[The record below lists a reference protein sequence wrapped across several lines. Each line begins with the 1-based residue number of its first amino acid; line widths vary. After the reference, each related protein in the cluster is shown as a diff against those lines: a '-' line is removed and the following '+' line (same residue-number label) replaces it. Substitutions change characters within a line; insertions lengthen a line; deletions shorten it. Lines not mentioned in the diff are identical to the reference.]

1 MSFPQ
6 RTKRLGPKLRGAA
19 EQSFHRLDERL
30 PAASAGKLLRKA
42 FPDHWAF
49 LLGELALYSLMVL
62 VLTGVFLAFFFD
74 PAMTEI
80 TYHGSYAP
88 LHGTRMTQ
96 AYASTLDIS
105 FDVRGGLLIRQVHH
119 WAALTFLASIGVHM
133 LRIFFTGAFRRPRE
147 GNWTIGVTLFLLALL
162 EGFCGYSL
170 PDDLLSGTG
179 LRTAD
184 TIVASIPVVGTYLAF
199 FSFGGEFP
207 GEDIIPR
214 LYALHI
220 LLVPGI
226 LIGLLTVHLIL
237 VVYLKHTQ
245 WRGPGRR
252 NKNVIGQ
259 PMFPQWL
266 TKSTGLFLIL
276 SAVFVVLGAVG
287 QINPVWDYGPFR
299 ADQVSTNAQPDWYV
313 GFLEGAL
320 RLMPPWET
328 NIWGHTIM
336 WNVFIPAVAL
346 PGVLFGVLYAYP
358 FFERWVT
365 ADRGEL
371 HLCDRPRE
379 QHTRTALGVAA
390 ISFFAVL
397 QLAGGNDVIA
407 FVFDLSINALTW
419 VLRAAVVIVPLL
431 AFLVTKWLCLALQ
444 HRDRERL
451 VEGDETGQVRQSVYG
466 DLYEEHR
473 PLSARQRYTILAR
486 QAPRALQAPVG
497 EAAGSLS
504 RRQRLRLALSHWYY
518 RDQVALPSVTP
529 PERRAA
535 AVSGRSG
542 ADGS

>member
-1 MSFPQ
+1 MVFRK
-6 RTKRLGPKLRGAA
+6 RTERLGRRLQGAA
-19 EQSFHRLDERL
+19 EKGFRRLDERL

-49 LLGELALYSLMVL
+49 LLGELALYSLLVL

-74 PAMTEI
+74 PSMAEI
-80 TYHGSYAP
+80 TYHGSYRP

-96 AYASTLDIS
+96 AYASTLHIS
-105 FDVRGGLLIRQVHH
+105 FDVRGGLLLRQVHH

-147 GNWTIGVTLFLLALL
+147 GNWLIGVTLFLLALL

-184 TIVASIPVVGTYLAF
+184 TIIGSIPVVGTYLSF

-207 GEDIIPR
+207 GNDIIPR
-214 LYALHI
+214 LYTLHI
-220 LLVPGI
+220 LLVPGL
-226 LIGLLTVHLIL
+226 LIGLVTVHLIL

-245 WRGPGRR
+245 WRGPGRT
-252 NKNVIGQ
+252 NTNVIGQ
-259 PMFPQWL
+259 PMFPLWL
-266 TKSTGLFLIL
+266 TKSTGLLLIL
-276 SAVFVVLGAVG
+276 SAVFAVLGAVG
-287 QINPVWDYGPFR
+287 QINPVWDYGPFQ

-328 NIWGHTIM
+328 DLWGHTVM

-371 HLCDRPRE
+371 HVCDRPRE

-390 ISFFAVL
+390 ICFYAVL

-407 FVFDLSINALTW
+407 FVFGLSINALTW
-419 VLRAAVVIVPLL
+419 VLRAAVVVVPLL
-431 AFLVTKWLCLALQ
+431 GFLVTKWLCLALQ

-451 VEGDETGQVRQSVYG
+451 AEGEETGQVHQSVYG
-466 DLYEEHR
+466 GLYEEHR
-473 PLSARQRYTILAR
+473 PLPAAQRYSALAR
-486 QAPRALQAPVG
+486 QAPRALEAPPAEVA
-497 EAAGSLS
+497 ETLP
-504 RRQRLRLALSHWYY
+504 RRQRLRLALSRWYY
-518 RDQVALPSVTP
+518 RDQVALPPV
-529 PERRAA
+529 RQQKQQAA
-535 AVSGRSG
+535 AVPGGPG